1 MLLNGIPHLSE
12 DQKQLQKPFSLLAN
26 RGRITTK
33 NLMEINGRNANK
45 SKWRSTLFKL
55 ETK

>member
-33 NLMEINGRNANK
+33 NLMETNGRKANK
-45 SKWRSTLFKL
+45 SKCRSTLFKL